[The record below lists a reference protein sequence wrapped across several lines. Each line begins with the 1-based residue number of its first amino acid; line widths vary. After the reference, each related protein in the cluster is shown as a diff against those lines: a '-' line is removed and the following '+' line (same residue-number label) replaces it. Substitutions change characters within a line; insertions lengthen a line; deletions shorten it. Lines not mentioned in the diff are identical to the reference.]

1 MAILGLM
8 RASPSLKDY
17 LKRREEFAAVPYLD
31 AAGIWTIG
39 YGHVIRPFEKKTLYT
54 LTEPQ
59 ACDLLDRDCDPAELY
74 IRAISPTFK
83 IQLNQHQFDG
93 LVSLAFNIGLR
104 AFETSTLLKMVRAG
118 DFAGAAAEFDRWI
131 YITKVG
137 KGGVKRKVRSRGL
150 MNRRRMDR
158 AIFERGVYA

>member
-1 MAILGLM
+1 M
-8 RASPSLKDY
+8 RASPDLIDY

-31 AAGIWTIG
+31 AAGKWTIG
-39 YGHVIRPFEKKTLYT
+39 YGHLIRPHEKNTLYA

-59 ACDLLDRDCDPAELY
+59 ARDLLDRDCDPAELF
-74 IRAISPTFK
+74 IRAISPSFK
-83 IQLNQHQFDG
+83 IQLAQHQFDA

-104 AFETSTLLKMVRAG
+104 AFEESTLLKFVRAG
-118 DFAGAAAEFDRWI
+118 DFESAAAEFDRWI
-131 YITKVG
+131 YVTKVG

-158 AIFERGVYA
+158 AIFERGVYAA